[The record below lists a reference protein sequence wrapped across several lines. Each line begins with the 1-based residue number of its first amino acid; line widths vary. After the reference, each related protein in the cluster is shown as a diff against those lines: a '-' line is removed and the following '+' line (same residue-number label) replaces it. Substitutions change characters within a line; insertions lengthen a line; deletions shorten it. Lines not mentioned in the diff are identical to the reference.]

1 MRISFPVSCVL
12 LLMLLF
18 MQQPH
23 CRSMLTAQ
31 LQCFNTQSSQARLFY
46 TQKYIYPLT
55 PSWEESKRWLKSP
68 TAAFY
73 KTLRNCD
80 WLDCRLSANHSLLV
94 LGMGDFI
101 NNDNKECKTCNMS
114 CIKTLVSMMGKGKCN
129 INKILRN

>member
-1 MRISFPVSCVL
+1 MWL
-12 LLMLLF
+12 
-18 MQQPH
+18 
-23 CRSMLTAQ
+23 AK
-31 LQCFNTQSSQARLFY
+31 
-46 TQKYIYPLT
+46 QKN
-55 PSWEESKRWLKSP
+55 PSWEESKRWVKSP

-114 CIKTLVSMMGKGKCN
+114 CIKTLVTMMGKGKCN
-129 INKILRN
+129 INKIVRN